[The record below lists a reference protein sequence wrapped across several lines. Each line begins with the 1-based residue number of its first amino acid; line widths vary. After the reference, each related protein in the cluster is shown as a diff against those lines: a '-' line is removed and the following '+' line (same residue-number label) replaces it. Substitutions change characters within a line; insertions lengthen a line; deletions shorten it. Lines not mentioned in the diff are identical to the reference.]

1 MKKKIKKTK
10 KKLVNIPS
18 STKKQVR
25 LIDIAKRVGVAV
37 STVSRVLNGTP
48 NNVKVTDKTKN
59 KVLKVAAEL
68 GYASYHIPAK
78 HHKGVRSIM
87 VISHDPGEIFYQK
100 IISAIEQALRSK
112 GYACYFSYTEGNPK
126 QASELIDAMG
136 ERFTSGCVIFQSK
149 DEAFAEKNEIKLQN
163 LGIPCVVV
171 DHHPEPCPSFVSTVE
186 LDHERAG
193 YDVASH
199 LLRLGHR
206 HFAFLSTPDSSSG
219 PERKKGIEMR
229 LAEAGLKL
237 DPQFVAMV
245 NHEVR
250 FQYFDIFNS
259 WTAKGKTFPTA
270 IITAH
275 DLLGYAALNVLESK
289 GFSIPEDLS
298 IASFD
303 DRVEMIPWGLDN
315 IRIPLTSLRQPI
327 EAIGIAAGNEL
338 IARINSPK
346 KTPGHIRIKGEL
358 IIRSSTAKPK
368 QT

>member
-1 MKKKIKKTK
+1 MKKKIKRTK
-10 KKLVNIPS
+10 KKLVNIRS
-18 STKKQVR
+18 SSKKNVR

-37 STVSRVLNGTP
+37 STVSRVLNGSP
-48 NNVKVTDKTKN
+48 NSVKVTDKTKSM
-59 KVLKVAAEL
+59 VLEVASEL

-87 VISHDPGEIFYQK
+87 VISYDPGEIFYQK
-100 IISAIEQALRSK
+100 IISAIEKTLRVK
-112 GYACYFSYTEGNPK
+112 GYACYFSYTEADPK

-136 ERFTSGCVIFQSK
+136 ERFTSGCVIFQSEN
-149 DEAFAEKNEIKLQN
+149 EAFAKKNKLKLEN

-171 DHHPEPCPSFVSTVE
+171 DKHPEPCPSFVSTVE
-186 LDHERAG
+186 LDHVRAG

-206 HFAFLSTPDSSSG
+206 HLAFLSAPNSSSC

-237 DPQFVAMV
+237 DPKYVSEV

-250 FQYFDIFNS
+250 FQFFDIFDS
-259 WTAKGKTFPTA
+259 WTKKGKQFPTA

-289 GFSIPEDLS
+289 GFRIPEDIS

-315 IRIPLTSLRQPI
+315 IRIPLTSIRQPI
-327 EAIGIAAGNEL
+327 EAIGVAAGNEL
-338 IARINSPK
+338 ISRINDPEHE
-346 KTPGHIRIKGEL
+346 PEQIRLKGEL
-358 IIRSSTAKPK
+358 IIRSSTSRPK
-368 QT
+368 